1 MIQSLMS
8 IIINDRSLD
17 ENITGL
23 EYLKRLAGINDE
35 SLDPKSLVSE
45 YEELCDLWDKWDA
58 VPDPENEPVGTGR
71 ETGEPGPSAKIKEE
85 GEFNSESQSIQSQTR
100 TNSELINQC
109 IS

>member
-1 MIQSLMS
+1 M
-8 IIINDRSLD
+8 
-17 ENITGL
+17 
-23 EYLKRLAGINDE
+23 AGINDE